1 MLRKFTL
8 HLFHENKICE
18 NICTIKYPWGWKSI
32 NNLYQFK
39 EDLKEHKNYV
49 IDKKLNMN
57 FDEDHFL
64 KHSIIAYNLIYK
76 TYLKKN
82 DFLDFEYT
90 TPKLSIALNELRMD
104 LDYNIIDNLPK
115 EIEVSKSNIINK
127 SIKNEITTNNFKFC
141 GYFNNLEITDQITTG
156 MIGPEIRHLW
166 DQIPV
171 KQVVN
176 VSYKSD
182 TFYDIL
188 EWERDLRTENPE
200 WQVSN
205 INNILKFSL

>member
-18 NICTIKYPWGWKSI
+18 SICKIKYPWGWKSK
-32 NNLYQFK
+32 NNIYQFK
-39 EDLKEHKNYV
+39 ENLYKKNSNFV
-49 IDKKLNMN
+49 STKLEQN
-57 FDEDHFL
+57 FDENDFL
-64 KHSIIAYNLIYK
+64 KNSIMAYNLIYK
-76 TYLKKN
+76 TYLKKL

-90 TPKLSIALNELRMD
+90 TPKLSIALNELRTD
-104 LDYNIIDNLPK
+104 IDCDIINNLPI
-115 EIEVSKSNIINK
+115 EIQVNKNDIINK
-127 SIKNEITTNNFKFC
+127 SIKNEITTSNFKFL
-141 GYFNNLEITDQITTG
+141 GYFDKFEISNQISTG

-166 DQIPV
+166 DQLPV

-182 TFYDIL
+182 NFYDIL
-188 EWERDLRTENPE
+188 EWERDLTIKNPE

-205 INNILKFSL
+205 INNIIR